1 MRKAYIVPTIDIIA
15 FDPQSLLSASTES
28 LTYTNQE
35 AKKEFEVLSQK
46 KQSWEHTWE

>member
-15 FDPQSLLSASTES
+15 FDSQPLLSASTES